1 MAELDT
7 GGGGG
12 HGKHGKKRAKKSS
25 TRVDMTPMVDLACL
39 LLTFFMLTTQFNKPK
54 TMEMSVPKD
63 TKNEEKKTKV
73 DDDLAI
79 TVLLDKNDKN
89 KVYYYTGK
97 FVLETTQLKETDLSD
112 KGLRKFLATRN
123 KKVIDELNKE
133 RARVA
138 RKEITEEQYKEIS
151 LKVQLKNEDAPF
163 VILKTTGDAPY
174 SMVVDAIDELN
185 IADIGKYA
193 LVDVSNAE
201 KIVLFRKMGKPIPP
215 EVLNDGAAAAPAPPV
230 K

>member
-1 MAELDT
+1 
-7 GGGGG
+7 
-12 HGKHGKKRAKKSS
+12 
-25 TRVDMTPMVDLACL
+25 MTPMVDLACL
-39 LLTFFMLTTQFNKPK
+39 LLTFFMLTTQFSKPK

-63 TKNEEKKTKV
+63 VKDTAKQTKI

-79 TVLLDKNDKN
+79 TILLDKNDKN

-97 FVLETTQLKETDLSD
+97 FVLESTQLIETDLSD

-123 KKVIDELNKE
+123 KAVIEKLNELRKK
-133 RARVA
+133 VA
-138 RKEITEEQYKEIS
+138 RKEMTPEQYDDAQV
-151 LKVQLKNEDAPF
+151 KVQIAQKDAPF
-163 VILKTTGDAPY
+163 VILKTTGESTY
-174 SMVVDAIDELN
+174 NMVVDAIDELR

-215 EVLNDGAAAAPAPPV
+215 EVLNDGVAPAPPAN
-230 K
+230 